1 MTTEL
6 LGLAPPGV
14 CDQEGTVVG
23 HKLLLQL
30 HCAVSV
36 DVLGVVRNDGLSD
49 GLADG
54 VNLRGVSSTLDADTD
69 IEGSKGVLSSDEDGL
84 VDLEAEDLRLDEVD
98 GGTIDADEAT
108 SLPGVSDSGRG
119 LHQQMS
125 LIWRPCSHKRTS
137 PPSFCRKFGRP

>member
-14 CDQEGTVVG
+14 CDQEATVVG

-36 DVLGVVRNDGLSD
+36 DVLGVVRNDGLSNS
-49 GLADG
+49 LADG
-54 VNLRGVSSTLDADTD
+54 VNLRGVSSTLYADTD
-69 IEGSKGVLSSDEDGL
+69 IEGSEGVLSGNEDGL
-84 VDLEAEDLRLDEVD
+84 VDLETEDLRLDEVD
-98 GGTIDADEAT
+98 GGAIDADEAT
-108 SLPGVSDSGRG
+108 SFPGVSDSGRG

-125 LIWRPCSHKRTS
+125 LIWRPSSYKRTS

>member
-6 LGLAPPGV
+6 LGFAPPGV
-14 CDQEGTVVG
+14 CDQEVTVVG
-23 HKLLLQL
+23 HELLLQL

-36 DVLGVVRNDGLSD
+36 DVFGVVRDDGLGD
-49 GLADG
+49 CLADG
-54 VNLRGVSSTLDADTD
+54 VNLRGMSSTLDADTD
-69 IEGSKGVLSSDEDGL
+69 IEGSEGVLSSDENRL

-98 GGTIDADEAT
+98 GGAVDADEAT

-119 LHQQMS
+119 LHQQIS
-125 LIWRPCSHKRTS
+125 LIWRPYSHKRTS